1 MLVLFPN
8 IKGEGSFKYICLK
21 LDCLNRA
28 TILTLKIYLL
38 LLHATENKGEE
49 EDKSEPDENEDI
61 FDMSVWNPDIEDSR
75 SPEINDS
82 DNRSPEIE
90 DPNNSH
96 SISWGSDNDEDI
108 LNALDADDNS

>member
-1 MLVLFPN
+1 
-8 IKGEGSFKYICLK
+8 
-21 LDCLNRA
+21 
-28 TILTLKIYLL
+28 
-38 LLHATENKGEE
+38 
-49 EDKSEPDENEDI
+49 
-61 FDMSVWNPDIEDSR
+61 MSVWNPDIEDSR